1 MRERFIGELLNKM
14 NETKEECIYKN
25 RKMIIYLII
34 STFLFPLLSILYSKS
49 YYLIVCLI
57 FGIIFTY
64 LTDRIIS
71 TNKKIFKKC
80 DIEIKRIINQYFD
93 EGHQNIDYWIKSSII
108 DLQYK
113 KIKIINNFT
122 IALVVLILG
131 DMISKFTGEI
141 TNKGMNIDKIKQMF
155 PIWIALLIILI
166 VIILI
171 GQSFSHFHNFKKELI
186 WKDLKYIEKL
196 FIEERNIRNGY
207 IVKKRN
213 ILCILFSNNKKN

>member
-1 MRERFIGELLNKM
+1 
-14 NETKEECIYKN
+14 
-25 RKMIIYLII
+25 
-34 STFLFPLLSILYSKS
+34 
-49 YYLIVCLI
+49 
-57 FGIIFTY
+57 
-64 LTDRIIS
+64 
-71 TNKKIFKKC
+71 
-80 DIEIKRIINQYFD
+80 
-93 EGHQNIDYWIKSSII
+93 
-108 DLQYK
+108 
-113 KIKIINNFT
+113 
-122 IALVVLILG
+122 
-131 DMISKFTGEI
+131 MISKFTGEI

-171 GQSFSHFHNFKKELI
+171 GQSFSHFHNFKKEFI